1 MTMTWILTY
10 VGAATVSWGLVRLL
24 ERLERL
30 EGSK

>member
-1 MTMTWILTY
+1 MTMIWILTY

-24 ERLERL
+24 GRL